1 MLTATIV
8 LWALNLTASRYV
20 LTHGFRPLAFSGVRY
35 TAAAAISAAVT
46 LALEGSLRIA
56 RRDLGLF
63 AIAVGTLFLNQ
74 IGFVYSLKLTTA
86 TTVALVLGATPIFA
100 ALMGLLVG
108 YERVSK
114 RFAVAAVISFAGVGL
129 VASGSGGALSGNLGG
144 DLFALLTAATWAM
157 YSIAVARL
165 MERYSPLR
173 ISSLILAGCSVPL
186 LAVGAPQV
194 IAQDY
199 GRPTTFV
206 WLVVA
211 YTTIGPLVVT
221 NLLWY
226 RAVLHVGPS
235 RATLFTN
242 LQPFIAALFAV
253 LLLSETIAGLQIA
266 GGVLVAVGIGLGQVR
281 RARVPLQPE

>member
-1 MLTATIV
+1 MLTATVV

-20 LTHGFRPLAFSGVRY
+20 LTHGLRPLTYSVMRY
-35 TAAAAISAAVT
+35 AAAAAISAAIT
-46 LALEGSLRIA
+46 LALEGFLRIA

-63 AIAVGTLFLNQ
+63 AIAVGTLFVNQ

-114 RFAVAAVISFAGVGL
+114 RFAVAAVVSFAGVGL

-173 ISSLILAGCSVPL
+173 ISSLILAGC
-186 LAVGAPQV
+186 
-194 IAQDY
+194 
-199 GRPTTFV
+199 
-206 WLVVA
+206 
-211 YTTIGPLVVT
+211 
-221 NLLWY
+221 
-226 RAVLHVGPS
+226 
-235 RATLFTN
+235 
-242 LQPFIAALFAV
+242 
-253 LLLSETIAGLQIA
+253 
-266 GGVLVAVGIGLGQVR
+266 
-281 RARVPLQPE
+281 